1 MHDIHGAPTTSPEAA
16 LDGINDFVDGFVRYE
31 LRASNV
37 VQTADE
43 QPGSALAN
51 LHAGCLW
58 MFLERP
64 EAPEKSA
71 LYSERAKVAG
81 GMNARETGLLA
92 LLEAWQRYD
101 YRKVLAVADE
111 LLDACP
117 QDLST
122 LKIAQYQAFN
132 AGNAALM
139 LKQAEQCKTANE
151 GRAQFHSMLAFAH
164 EQCHQLDFAEHAANT
179 ALSIEATEP
188 WAQHALAHIHL
199 GRGSTTEGLAF
210 MSQHAADWQGLNS
223 FMFTHN
229 WWHLAVFSIAEGETQ
244 KALEIFDERCWG
256 VEPDYSQ
263 DQIGA
268 VSLLARLECAGVDV
282 GDRWQRL
289 TPYLN
294 SRVQDVI
301 QPFLSLQY
309 LYGLAKAQRPQ
320 ADELLQL
327 IHQQASEP
335 IVVQHRLLW
344 QQVGIPAAVGVHAHA
359 LGNYSE
365 AAKHLSLV
373 RHRMVEVGGSHAQR
387 DLFDQLLLDAYMQT
401 KQWASARKMLEAR
414 CRYEPH
420 NLVLQA
426 NLAAVKQQ

>member
-1 MHDIHGAPTTSPEAA
+1 
-16 LDGINDFVDGFVRYE
+16 
-31 LRASNV
+31 
-37 VQTADE
+37 
-43 QPGSALAN
+43 
-51 LHAGCLW
+51 
-58 MFLERP
+58 
-64 EAPEKSA
+64 
-71 LYSERAKVAG
+71 
-81 GMNARETGLLA
+81 
-92 LLEAWQRYD
+92 
-101 YRKVLAVADE
+101 VADE

-122 LKIAQYQAFN
+122 LKIAQYHAFN
-132 AGNAALM
+132 AGNATLM
-139 LKQAEQCKTANE
+139 LKQAERCRAANE
-151 GRAQFHSMLAFAH
+151 SRAQFHSMLAFAH
-164 EQCHQLDFAEHAANT
+164 EQCHQLDNAEHAANT
-179 ALSIEATEP
+179 ALSIEPTEP

-199 GRGSTTEGLAF
+199 GRGTTEQGLAF
-210 MSQHAADWQGLNS
+210 MLQHTEDWQGLNS

-229 WWHLAVFSIAEGETQ
+229 WWHLALFSIAEGQTQ

-289 TPYLN
+289 APYLD
-294 SRVQDVI
+294 SRAQDVV

-309 LYGLAKAQRPQ
+309 LYGLTRAQRPQ

-327 IHQQASEP
+327 IHRQADEP
-335 IVVQHRLLW
+335 IVEQDRLLW
-344 QQVGIPAAVGVHAHA
+344 QQVGISAAVCVHAHA
-359 LGNYSE
+359 LGHYSE

-373 RHRMVEVGGSHAQR
+373 RHRLVEVGGSHAQR

-401 KQWASARKMLEAR
+401 RQWASARNMLEAR

-420 NLVLQA
+420 NPVLQA
-426 NLAAVKQQ
+426 KLNAVKQR